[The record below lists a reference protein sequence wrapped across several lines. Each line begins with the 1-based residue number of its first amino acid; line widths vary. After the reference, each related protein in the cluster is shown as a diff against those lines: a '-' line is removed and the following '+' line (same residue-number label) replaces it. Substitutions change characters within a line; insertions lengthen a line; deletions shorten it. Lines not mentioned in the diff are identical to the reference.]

1 MQRLG
6 KAKAPAKAAKAK
18 DVDEE
23 TLSELKEAFKIFDS
37 KNTGTPRLIQVKS
50 TPENSKPS

>member
-6 KAKAPAKAAKAK
+6 KTKATGKAVKAK
-18 DVDEE
+18 DIDEE

-37 KNTGTPRLIQVKS
+37 KNTGTINPIQVKS
-50 TPENSKPS
+50 MPENLKLS

>member
-6 KAKAPAKAAKAK
+6 KTKATGKAVKAK
-18 DVDEE
+18 DIDEE

-37 KNTGTPRLIQVKS
+37 KNTGTISPIQVKS
-50 TPENSKPS
+50 MPENLKLS